1 MDPERH
7 LAVRVAAATHS
18 GRPLLRELV
27 AELTGVD
34 AGSVRIE
41 ARCPDCGGPH
51 GRPVVMAPDAARRI
65 HVSLSHV
72 GSTLVAAASVDRSVG
87 VDAEPA
93 DALAD
98 RSRAASIRNALGRTD
113 GDALLLWTAV
123 EAVLKA
129 DGRGLRVDPRTVS
142 LEPGRDGMLFE
153 ASVPGDPRRYAV
165 REVDLGNSL
174 RVSVAREL

>member
-1 MDPERH
+1 MDPARGLTVR
-7 LAVRVAAATHS
+7 LASATHS

-27 AELTGVD
+27 AELAGVD

-72 GSTLVAAASVDRSVG
+72 GGTVVAVASADRTVG

-98 RSRAASIRNALGRTD
+98 RSRAAGIRNALGRTD
-113 GDALLLWTAV
+113 GDPLLLWTAV

-142 LEPGRDGMLFE
+142 LGPGRDGALFE
-153 ASVPGDPRRYAV
+153 AVVPGDPRHYGV
-165 REVDLGNSL
+165 REVDLGSGL